1 MDFNQAVE
9 ISKEDLEIMLSKLE
23 TRDDKMNYLF
33 FFRDEVNKQ
42 IKKLKK

>member
-23 TRDDKMNYLF
+23 ARDDKMNYLF
-33 FFRDEVNKQ
+33 FFRDELNKQ